1 MCQQAEAAG
10 QPVEY
15 RMGSLPGD
23 APALAVDALYQA
35 VEELRQGGSRV
46 FQLCTQVDLAVGC
59 GDDLGEPDSP
69 VEGGSALVGA
79 MWDEH
84 L

>member
-1 MCQQAEAAG
+1 MCRRAEAAG

-35 VEELRQGGSRV
+35 VEELR
-46 FQLCTQVDLAVGC
+46 
-59 GDDLGEPDSP
+59 
-69 VEGGSALVGA
+69 
-79 MWDEH
+79 
-84 L
+84 